1 MDVTKT
7 FDDDKSVGSAILPK
21 DAGNVLE
28 RCDDMDVTKT
38 LDDDKSVGPTNL
50 PKDAGSVLFPVD
62 NNESNQTF
70 PEDNSL
76 MDLDKIL
83 VRSDDHDE
91 IIKKDY
97 ADVDLSKTS
106 NKRTYSDS

>member
-1 MDVTKT
+1 
-7 FDDDKSVGSAILPK
+7 
-21 DAGNVLE
+21 
-28 RCDDMDVTKT
+28 MDVTKT

-76 MDLDKIL
+76 MDLE
-83 VRSDDHDE
+83 R
-91 IIKKDY
+91 
-97 ADVDLSKTS
+97 DLSKV
-106 NKRTYSDS
+106 